1 MAKFIINGGRPLRG
15 AVTLGGAKN
24 ASFKL
29 MIAAM
34 LADSESR
41 LLNLSHIGDVDIT
54 KKTMEALGVGVVE
67 CGPRTM
73 FINPSKVSSSQIP
86 QFAGEKSRASTL
98 FASILL
104 KQTGKAII
112 PQPGGCVLG
121 ARPIDRHLEALESLG
136 VKIFN
141 KENSVELVT
150 SGLIGNKYRFAKKT
164 HTGTECFILAAVK
177 AKGRTI
183 IENAG
188 QEPEID
194 DLIDYLNKMGAR
206 IERKQG
212 NVIIIEG
219 VDKLHGSIH
228 KVMPDRNE
236 AVSYAC
242 AALATKGD
250 IVVENARKQDLA
262 AFLDLVDKAGGKYET
277 SGYGIRFWYEKPL
290 KAVSIKTAPHPG
302 FMTDWQPLW
311 SVVMTQAMGVSE
323 IIEAVHHNRFQFTKL
338 LNQMGADIKLF
349 NPQIDNPEDYYEFN
363 IKDAQS
369 GEYHGAK
376 ITGPTPLRSVDVVVP
391 DLRAG
396 ATLTIAALMA
406 PGVNSV
412 DNIEH
417 IDRGYENLDISLSQ
431 LGADIK
437 RVD

>member
-1 MAKFIINGGRPLRG
+1 MAKFIIRGGKPLRG

-34 LADSESR
+34 LAQSESR
-41 LLNLSHIGDVDIT
+41 LLNLSHIGDVDVT
-54 KKTMEALGVGVVE
+54 KRTMEALGVGVVK

-73 FINPSKVSSSQIP
+73 FVHPNKVNSSQIP

-104 KQTGKAII
+104 KHTGKAVI

-136 VKIFN
+136 VKIN
-141 KENSVELVT
+141 TTATQVELFT
-150 SGLIGNKYRFAKKT
+150 EELTGNTYRFEKKT
-164 HTGTECFILAAVK
+164 HTGTECFILAAVM
-177 AKGRTI
+177 ANGRTV

-194 DLIDYLNKMGAR
+194 DLIDYLQEMGAR
-206 IERKQG
+206 IEKKQHDVL
-212 NVIIIEG
+212 VIDG
-219 VDKLHGSIH
+219 VDRLHGTIH

-250 IVVENARKQDLA
+250 IVVENARKQDLET
-262 AFLDLVDKAGGKYET
+262 FLEAVDEAGGKYDVAE
-277 SGYGIRFWYEKPL
+277 YGIRFWYENTL
-290 KAVSIKTAPHPG
+290 KAVSLKTAPHPG

-311 SVVMTQAMGVSE
+311 SIVMTQAQGISE
-323 IIEAVHHNRFQFTKL
+323 VIEAVHHNRFQFTKQ
-338 LNQMGADIKLF
+338 LNQMGAKIELF
-349 NPQIDNPEDYYEFN
+349 NPEIEDPDAYYEFN
-363 IKDAQS
+363 IKDAQA
-369 GEYHGAK
+369 GEFHGAR
-376 ITGPTPLRSVDVVVP
+376 ISGPTPFIPMRVVVP

-396 ATLTIAALMA
+396 ATLTIAALIA
-406 PGVNSV
+406 PGEMEIDGV
-412 DNIEH
+412 EH
-417 IDRGYENLDISLSQ
+417 IDRGYESLDERLAQ
-431 LGADIK
+431 LGADIR
-437 RVD
+437 RVV

>member
-1 MAKFIINGGRPLRG
+1 MAKFIIKGGKPLRG

-34 LADSESR
+34 LGESESR

-73 FINPSKVSSSQIP
+73 FINPIKVNSSQIP

-98 FASILL
+98 FASVLL
-104 KQTGKAII
+104 SQTGKAII

-136 VKIFN
+136 VKITTTE
-141 KENSVELVT
+141 KQVELIT
-150 SGLIGNKYRFAKKT
+150 NGLVGNNYKFVKKT
-164 HTGTECFILAAVK
+164 HTGTECFILAAVM
-177 AKGRTI
+177 AKGLTV

-194 DLIDYLNKMGAR
+194 DLINYLNEMGAR
-206 IERKQG
+206 IERKTG
-212 NVIIIEG
+212 DVIVIHG
-219 VDKLHGSIH
+219 VDRLHGAIH

-236 AVSYAC
+236 AVSYAV

-250 IVVENARKQDLA
+250 VVVENARKQDLN
-262 AFLDLVDKAGGKYET
+262 AFLSVVEEAGGKFEIAE
-277 SGYGIRFWYEKPL
+277 YGIRFWYENLL

-311 SVVMTQAMGVSE
+311 SILMTQAQGSSE
-323 IIEAVHHNRFQFTKL
+323 IIEAVHHNRFQFAKS
-338 LNQMGADIKLF
+338 LNQMGANVKLY
-349 NPQIDNPEDYYEFN
+349 NPDVINPNDYYEFN
-363 IKDAQS
+363 LNDEQA
-369 GEYHGAK
+369 GEFHAAK
-376 ITGPTPLRSVDVVVP
+376 ITGITALKPVNVIVP

-396 ATLTIAALMA
+396 ATLTIAALTASGQMEI
-406 PGVNSV
+406 

-417 IDRGYENLDISLSQ
+417 IDRGYEALDERLAQ
-431 LGADIK
+431 LGADIS
-437 RVD
+437 RVE

>member
-1 MAKFIINGGRPLRG
+1 MSKFIIRGGKPLRG

-41 LLNLSHIGDVDIT
+41 LLNLSHIGDVDVT

-73 FINPSKVSSSQIP
+73 FVHPQKVNSSQIP

-104 KQTGKAII
+104 KQTGKAVI

-136 VKIFN
+136 VKIN
-141 KENSVELVT
+141 TTSTHVELMT
-150 SGLIGNKYRFAKKT
+150 EQLIGNTFRFEKKT
-164 HTGTECFILAAVK
+164 HTGTECFILAAVM
-177 AKGRTI
+177 AKGRTV

-194 DLIDYLNKMGAR
+194 DLINYLNEMGAR
-206 IERKQG
+206 IAKKAG
-212 NVIIIEG
+212 DVLIIDG
-219 VDKLHGSIH
+219 VDKLHGVIH

-250 IVVENARKQDLA
+250 IVVENARKQDLET
-262 AFLDLVDKAGGKYET
+262 FLLAVDEAGGRYDVAE
-277 SGYGIRFWYEKPL
+277 YGIRFWYEKPL
-290 KAVSIKTAPHPG
+290 RAVSLKTAPHPG

-311 SVVMTQAMGVSE
+311 SVVMTQAKGTSE
-323 IIEAVHHNRFQFTKL
+323 IIEAVHHNRFQFAKQ
-338 LNQMGADIKLF
+338 LNQMGAQIELY
-349 NPQIDNPEDYYEFN
+349 NPDVDNPESYYEFN
-363 IKDAQS
+363 IKDAQA
-369 GEYHGAK
+369 GEYHAAR
-376 ITGPTPLRSVDVVVP
+376 IVGPTPFTPTNVLVP

-396 ATLTIAALMA
+396 ATLTIAALIASGRMEID
-406 PGVNSV
+406 GV
-412 DNIEH
+412 EH
-417 IDRGYENLDISLSQ
+417 IDRGYESLDQRLAQ
-431 LGADIK
+431 LGADIH
-437 RVD
+437 RID

>member
-1 MAKFIINGGRPLRG
+1 MAKFVINGGKPLRG

-29 MIAAM
+29 MIASM
-34 LADSESR
+34 LGNSESR
-41 LLNLSHIGDVDIT
+41 LLNLSHIGDVDVT
-54 KKTMEALGVGVVE
+54 KRTMEALGVGINE

-73 FINPSKVSSSQIP
+73 FINPTKVNSSQIP

-104 KQTGKAII
+104 KQTGRAIM

-136 VKIFN
+136 VKIVTTAKN
-141 KENSVELVT
+141 VELYT
-150 SGLIGNKYRFAKKT
+150 KGLKGNTYRFVKKT
-164 HTGTECFILAAVK
+164 HTGTECFILAAVQ
-177 AKGRTI
+177 AEGRTV

-194 DLIDYLNKMGAR
+194 DLINYLNQMGAQIKR
-206 IERKQG
+206 A
-212 NVIIIEG
+212 NNDVIIIDG
-219 VDKLHGSIH
+219 VDKLHGAIY

-250 IVVENARKQDLA
+250 IVVENARKKDLQS
-262 AFLDLVDKAGGKYET
+262 FLSLVDESGGKYET
-277 SGYGIRFWYEKPL
+277 AEYGIRFWYDKPL

-311 SVVMTQAMGVSE
+311 SIVMTQAAGVSE
-323 IIEAVHHNRFQFTKL
+323 IIEAVHHNRFQFAKS
-338 LNQMGADIKLF
+338 LNQMGANIELF
-349 NPQIDNPEDYYEFN
+349 NPVIKNEKDFYEFN
-363 IKDAQS
+363 IKDAGV
-369 GEYHGAK
+369 GEYHGAR
-376 ITGPTPLRSVDVVVP
+376 IIGPTPLKSVDVMVP

-396 ATLTIAALMA
+396 ATLTIAALIA
-406 PGVNSV
+406 PGINSV
-412 DNIEH
+412 SNIEH
-417 IDRGYENLDISLSQ
+417 IDRGYENLDISLAQ